1 MLTSGTSIF
10 IRVAGKSEEGVLH
23 PALIVDNTEDIFTA
37 ETKQPGEL
45 PDQVA
50 IVEEVDLLVEAG
62 QEVIVYYEF
71 HRKFMQQPV
80 RIETVVA
87 TDNKTIIG
95 FRPLGKP
102 VSAERRQCYRVST
115 LTSELGAR
123 LGEDDECQL
132 ADVSASGFSVLSTT
146 KYDIGKVVKVE
157 INYGDKKFIGTA
169 CVQGARDVT
178 HGRIRYG
185 LHGIEDK
192 DSEDNLLEG
201 LIHINM
207 SVQRQQLR
215 RMTANN

>member
-23 PALIVDNTEDIFTA
+23 PALVVDNTEDIFTA
-37 ETKQPGEL
+37 ETKHPGEL

-132 ADVSASGFSVLSTT
+132 ADVSASGFSVLSTA
-146 KYDIGKVVKVE
+146 KYDIGKVVQVE
-157 INYGDKKFIGTA
+157 IEYDGKKFVGTA
-169 CVQGARDVT
+169 CVQGAREVT
-178 HGRIRYG
+178 QGRIRYG

-192 DSEDNLLEG
+192 DSEDNLIGG
-201 LIHINM
+201 LVHINM
-207 SVQRQQLR
+207 KVQREQLR
-215 RMTANN
+215 RMSASS